1 MARRSGTTLPVHC
14 EMAQRTPPNGL
25 CQRGLKPTR
34 RWDTFIEKIFDRAS
48 WLPSLSL
55 SMNPFRFSLSTLL
68 VTLLAAPAAL
78 AQEPATATTEPV
90 GFVTVG
96 VVAGTGTTKRNT
108 LFSLPLLETE
118 AIQGQVAGTIT
129 GVTTNTIVNS
139 NAGWGAGALS
149 NPETP
154 YLIQITSG
162 EAEGRMFLISSS
174 ANTGGAINGTANTG
188 TTVTVS
194 SLDAAQVDL
203 TNLGIVAG
211 SDTYKIF
218 ACDTLSSF
226 FGTPDTT
233 GIKGGSSAATA
244 DTVVA
249 VLNGSA
255 STYFFNTAASPPRW
269 SRVGFN
275 SPSAANVPLLPY
287 YGVQY
292 ARLADTPLSFV
303 VTGGVPTM
311 RRTVSVKS
319 SGITLLAQY
328 WPAGST
334 LASLN
339 LNTIAG
345 WKVGANASLSDTV
358 VLTTGGVATTYF
370 NDGTNW
376 RRVAFGSPLANDALI
391 DVGTTV
397 MINRKGGDAGYADL
411 NQNPPYN
418 LN

>member
-1 MARRSGTTLPVHC
+1 MTTL
-14 EMAQRTPPNGL
+14 N
-25 CQRGLKPTR
+25 
-34 RWDTFIEKIFDRAS
+34 FI
-48 WLPSLSL
+48 
-55 SMNPFRFSLSTLL
+55 MNLFRFSLSILL
-68 VTLLAAPAAL
+68 VTLLAAPVAL
-78 AQEPATATTEPV
+78 AQEPATATTDPV

-96 VVAGTGTTKRNT
+96 VAAGTGTTKRNT

-129 GVTTNTIVNS
+129 GVTANTIVNS

-244 DTVVA
+244 DTVVV

-275 SPSAANVPLLPY
+275 SPAAANVPLLPY

-303 VTGGVPTM
+303 VTGGVPTGV
-311 RRTVSVKS
+311 RKVSVKS
-319 SGITLLAQY
+319 SGLTLLSQY
-328 WPAGST
+328 WPADSTISSLGLNT
-334 LASLN
+334 LA
-339 LNTIAG
+339 G
-345 WKVGANASLSDTV
+345 WLSGANAASADTV
-358 VLTTGGVATTYF
+358 VLISNGSASTYF
-370 NDGTNW
+370 YDGTNW
-376 RRVAFGSPLANDALI
+376 RRVGFNNPIANTTVI
-391 DVGTTV
+391 GVGTTV
-397 MINRKGGDAGYADL
+397 QIVRKGAAAGYDTL
-411 NQNPPYN
+411 TQSPPYT